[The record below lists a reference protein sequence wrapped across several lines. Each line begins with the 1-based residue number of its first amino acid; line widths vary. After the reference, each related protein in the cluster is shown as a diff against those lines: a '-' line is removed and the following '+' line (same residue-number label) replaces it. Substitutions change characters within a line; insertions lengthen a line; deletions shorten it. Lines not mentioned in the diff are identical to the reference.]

1 MILVFSTS
9 LRGHYL
15 EYFHHIYWGAL
26 QRPEKEFTFVYPE
39 EDFIQLKQMEWTM
52 APNVTMKP
60 VKGLG
65 VEGGVIK
72 KAFVYS
78 KILGREVK
86 ITRAK
91 EVVLTNLI
99 QYLPFLPIFVHKTIV
114 KGIRYSIYLYTWK
127 NDGFKKRFEDVIKC
141 LIIKYAKVISKVLI
155 LADNSAAVYLNKKYN
170 TTKFAYICDPVVR
183 INKGAVRDLHQE
195 LDLPQDKTIVL
206 HAGDLS
212 YRKGT
217 IALLRGLVSCE
228 KSVLDKYSFIF
239 AGRVSP
245 AIKNSFDILFEQ
257 LQAKTK
263 DVKLISGFIS
273 FDYLG
278 SLIHTS
284 DLLFLTYLQTEQSSG
299 FVGHAADFGKPVVV
313 INTGLLKKIVR
324 KYQLGYTV
332 PNSSPESIRNFLENY
347 PNSVRKIQ
355 PNRNSYLESN
365 SIKGFVDA
373 LID

>member
-1 MILVFSTS
+1 MILVFNTS

-15 EYFHHIYWGAL
+15 EYFHHIYCGAL
-26 QRPEKEFTFVYPE
+26 QRSDKEFTFVYPE
-39 EDFIQLKQMEWTM
+39 EDSILLNQMEWTS
-52 APNVTMKP
+52 ASNVTMKP
-60 VKGLG
+60 VKGLSM
-65 VEGGVIK
+65 EGGIMK
-72 KAFVYS
+72 KAYVYS

-86 ITRAK
+86 ATRAK
-91 EVVLTNLI
+91 EVVLTDLI
-99 QYLPFLPIFVHKTIV
+99 QYFPFLPFFVHKTSV

-127 NDGFKKRFEDVIKC
+127 KDGFKKRCEDVIKC
-141 LIIKYAKVISKVLI
+141 LIIKYTKVISKVLI

-183 INKGAVRDLHQE
+183 INKDMVRDLHQE
-195 LDLPQDKTIVL
+195 LELPQDKTIVL

-217 IALLRGLVSCE
+217 VALLKGLVSCE
-228 KSVLDKYSFIF
+228 KSVLDKYYFLF

-245 AIKNSFDILFEQ
+245 NIKNSFDFLFEQ

-299 FVGHAADFGKPVVV
+299 FIGHAADFGKSVVV
-313 INTGLLKKIVR
+313 VNTGLLKKIVR
-324 KYQLGYTV
+324 KYQLGYTI
-332 PNSSPESIRNFLENY
+332 PNSSSESIRVFLENY
-347 PNSVRKIQ
+347 PDSVKKIQ
-355 PNRNSYLESN
+355 PDRNSYLESN
-365 SIKGFVDA
+365 SIKSFVDT